1 MRADRSPA
9 VPAIVRPAR
18 ASAITAALLGFVAG
32 FVDTTGFVVFAGIFV
47 AHVTGNFVLLGAVA
61 ASEGNDDV
69 WRKVSVLPLF
79 VFGVAL
85 GWWLARRSGSK
96 AAIHLAWSECACLV
110 LCAALALATP
120 SRGETDGYAI
130 HLAIGLAVFAMGL
143 QSVLSRRLALPMTN
157 VMTGNV
163 TQLTIDLLD
172 ARAHGESMRRRGAPG
187 IFLVISFALGAAA
200 AGLTVP
206 ILGMF
211 AMAIPSVALAVLASC
226 LVIDRPVGETDAHS
240 PSIST

>member
-1 MRADRSPA
+1 MTSIRSPA
-9 VPAIVRPAR
+9 PPAPERPAR
-18 ASAITAALLGFVAG
+18 APTANAALLGFVAG

-79 VFGVAL
+79 VVGVAL
-85 GWWLARRSGSK
+85 GWWLARRNESK
-96 AAIHLAWSECACLV
+96 AAIHLAWAECACLV

-120 SRGETDGYAI
+120 SRSETDGYAI

-143 QSVLSRRLALPMTN
+143 QSILTRRLALPMTN

-163 TQLTIDLLD
+163 TQLTVDLLE
-172 ARAHGESMRRRGAPG
+172 AHANHEGMIRRGASG

-200 AGLTVP
+200 AGLSVP
-206 ILGMF
+206 TLGLF
-211 AMAIPSVALAVLASC
+211 AMAIPAVALAVMAC
-226 LVIDRPVGETDAHS
+226 RLVTDRRAGDADPRF
-240 PSIST
+240 PSTSS